1 MKEKRYIASNRNKRR
16 SECMCRLPHFVNKK
30 REINGRAYG
39 GPTEGVI
46 YEP

>member
-16 SECMCRLPHFVNKK
+16 SECMCRLK
-30 REINGRAYG
+30 INGRAYG